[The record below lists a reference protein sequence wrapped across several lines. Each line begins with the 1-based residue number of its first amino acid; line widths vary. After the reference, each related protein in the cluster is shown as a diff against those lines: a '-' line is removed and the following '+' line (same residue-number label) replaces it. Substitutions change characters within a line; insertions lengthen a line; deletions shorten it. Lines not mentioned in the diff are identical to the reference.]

1 MNLFSQWIAQLSL
14 DHFTPTPSD
23 IFPSNFLPGPLRFHS
38 PLDIFRSLK
47 GEETPSKIV
56 RHLCPFFLFHVR
68 NVFAMR
74 TECPFLPF
82 ARFNFFSLL
91 LDARACVRAC
101 VCVFEADRRSC
112 MVFLCDT
119 MSGNGEKERERGRDR
134 PLSPLSHHVRISY
147 SVSPFIF
154 SRPAPDVLFGH
165 IFFRICLKS

>member
-101 VCVFEADRRSC
+101 VCVCSC
-112 MVFLCDT
+112 MCVCVPKLLTAKFHCLW
-119 MSGNGEKERERGRDR
+119 R
-134 PLSPLSHHVRISY
+134 PLCLSRSTT
-147 SVSPFIF
+147 
-154 SRPAPDVLFGH
+154 R
-165 IFFRICLKS
+165 